1 MEAVRMHHLIAFWKD
16 ERAATAIEYGL
27 IATGIALAIIPVITG
42 IGTKLKTTFTTL
54 QTSIK

>member
-1 MEAVRMHHLIAFWKD
+1 MHHVIAFWKD